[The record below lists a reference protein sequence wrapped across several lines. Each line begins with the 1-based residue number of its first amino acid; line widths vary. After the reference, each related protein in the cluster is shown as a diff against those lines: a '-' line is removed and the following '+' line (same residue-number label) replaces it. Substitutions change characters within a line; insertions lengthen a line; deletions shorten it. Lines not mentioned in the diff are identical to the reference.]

1 MRLHLSKWTLVLFVM
16 LKFQGSYHGGS
27 SFALSSGVTFSH
39 LQKKGKVLW
48 IVLDTTWSIYISVI
62 YKFISYFF
70 LQKDLICSLI
80 FNWNLL

>member
-1 MRLHLSKWTLVLFVM
+1 M

-48 IVLDTTWSIYISVI
+48 IVLDTTWSIYIG
-62 YKFISYFF
+62 Y
-70 LQKDLICSLI
+70 L
-80 FNWNLL
+80 